1 MVDLGHVLPFAGL
14 DLPIETGGARLS
26 VLPWAPT
33 LAIVP
38 FRGRERAVSDA
49 LAAAVGAGLPGTG
62 RTTGLAEGRLIWAGL
77 GQWLLTGPAVRV
89 AEPALAGLAAVI
101 DQSDG
106 WAGMLLDG
114 PEAREVLSR
123 LLPLDLDPAAFP
135 EGFAARSLLRH
146 VACLVVASE
155 AGWEVR
161 VQRSF
166 ARTAVH
172 EITGAMRSLAGR
184 RALGARGQARGD
196 PA

>member
-1 MVDLGHVLPFAGL
+1 MGDLGHASPFAGL
-14 DLPIETGGARLS
+14 DLPVEIGGARLS
-26 VLPWAPT
+26 ALPWTAT
-33 LAIVP
+33 LAILP
-38 FRGRERAVSDA
+38 FRGREAAVSES
-49 LAAAVGAGLPGTG
+49 LAATVGAGLPRAG
-62 RTTGLAEGRLIWAGL
+62 RTTRLAGGRLIWAGP
-77 GQWLLTGPAVRV
+77 GQWLLTGPAAGV

-114 PEAREVLSR
+114 PEAREVLAR

-135 EGFAARSLLRH
+135 EDFAARSLLRH
-146 VACLVVASE
+146 VACLIVASE
-155 AGWEVR
+155 AGWELR

-172 EITGAMRSLAGR
+172 EITEAMRSLAGR
-184 RALGARGQARGD
+184 RELEARGE